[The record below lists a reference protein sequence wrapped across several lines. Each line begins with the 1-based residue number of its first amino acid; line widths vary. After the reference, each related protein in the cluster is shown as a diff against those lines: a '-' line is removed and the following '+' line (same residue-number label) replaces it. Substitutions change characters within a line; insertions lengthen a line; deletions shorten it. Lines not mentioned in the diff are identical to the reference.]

1 MKGFRRFISTF
12 LVTVMAV
19 SLLSA
24 CGKPAENNTG
34 SSAKQSAAS
43 SVKSSAAK
51 SGSTA
56 TDNNDR

>member
-24 CGKPAENNTG
+24 CGKPADNNG
-34 SSAKQSAAS
+34 SAKKQSAAA

>member
-24 CGKPAENNTG
+24 CGKPAENNSG
-34 SSAKQSAAS
+34 SSTKQSAAA
-43 SVKSSAAK
+43 SVKSSAVK
-51 SGSTA
+51 S
-56 TDNNDR
+56 DRYVKW